1 MAGAH
6 SLSLFSLRLSYL
18 NIINKK
24 IIIIINSNIN
34 FLDKDFYFRIKIH
47 DIDNRLI
54 NLLINKTLLIVYF
67 FIPQS

>member
-34 FLDKDFYFRIKIH
+34 FLDKDFYFRIMIH
-47 DIDNRLI
+47 DNRLI